1 MRNKLTNTMKLLR
14 LLALVAISVSLTI
27 SCSNKRKSASAG
39 NNPYASNPYYT
50 GDSSSSASSAGSA
63 QYPTYDD
70 SYSSNGG
77 DQYPTYTDET
87 PSYSDSGNS
96 YPSYSGGS
104 ANPYPDTYSGGGA
117 SGGSSHTVAKGENLY
132 RISLKYGTSVSAIQ
146 NANGLTSAT
155 IFPGQVLQIP

>member
-1 MRNKLTNTMKLLR
+1 MRNKLTNTMKLFQLM
-14 LLALVAISVSLTI
+14 ALVAISVSLTI
-27 SCSNKRKSASAG
+27 SCSNKRKSATAG
-39 NNPYASNPYYT
+39 NTPYASNPYYS

-70 SYSSNGG
+70 SYSSGSN
-77 DQYPTYTDET
+77 DIYPTYSDAP
-87 PSYSDSGNS
+87 PSENS

-104 ANPYPDTYSGGGA
+104 ANPYPDTYSGGGF

-146 NANGLTSAT
+146 NANGLTSTT